1 MPRTSRFGDL
11 LHIGYPT
18 ADCVLLASLDA
29 FFAFFCHLAEVNI
42 GSCNYWILV
51 VFVSMCIC
59 DLEGPKI
66 EQRLTS
72 ILELF
77 FLSFF
82 LRIYSY
88 IYRIIQV
95 YRWGARWSLVNPQNT
110 GDAKTLDVQPFSGL
124 PNPSPDVCP
133 LQHRVSTCAGP
144 MGITSTS
151 SRFSQRHQL
160 PGEGTDGN
168 PNLQVYFH
176 KWRQLSH

>member
-1 MPRTSRFGDL
+1 MASSPTPGCWYLVRVWPMPRTSRFGDL

-72 ILELF
+72 ILGLF

-88 IYRIIQV
+88 RIIKV
-95 YRWGARWSLVNPQNT
+95 YRWGARWSLVYKSAKHRWCKDLGRPTFLGTPQSFARRMPSAT
-110 GDAKTLDVQPFSGL
+110 PCIHLCGAHGDHF
-124 PNPSPDVCP
+124 
-133 LQHRVSTCAGP
+133 
-144 MGITSTS
+144 
-151 SRFSQRHQL
+151 
-160 PGEGTDGN
+160 
-168 PNLQVYFH
+168 NLQ
-176 KWRQLSH
+176 